1 MTPSRHTWRFF
12 RAGGSDQVALETAAD
27 LRQLRH
33 LDPTLWV
40 ALACPV
46 RGLEFDERTLA
57 LMDSDGDGRIRIP
70 EVLAA
75 VERLARYHRDLVGLL
90 NNFVAFRDL
99 YGRERPSVFQ
109 AGTLYLDG
117 RRADL
122 CVRVD
127 DSGKHAA
134 LAGLAKCYLA
144 YCECSRPGGEKL
156 TIAAAFTGGDADNLM
171 VGRNGV
177 FYDRKGH
184 DWDATITKIVENPIS
199 IQQAFWAPYKKL
211 VRFIEEQVAKRAAA
225 GEAAA
230 DTKVSTT
237 ATTAATLDQQKPP
250 AEAPKKIDVGT
261 VAALG
266 VAVGA
271 IGAFVTT
278 VIGYLTGVFKLPFWQ
293 VCLVFAGIILAIS
306 LPSMAVAWL
315 KLRQRNLGPI
325 LDANGWAVN
334 GRVKMNVPFGAK
346 LTRVGAVPL
355 DAQSSFAVK
364 YPEPPTA
371 LPKLITTLVGIAFLL
386 SFLNHYGVIHR
397 LSGGMVGKPAA
408 VRPTTSL

>member
-1 MTPSRHTWRFF
+1 
-12 RAGGSDQVALETAAD
+12 
-27 LRQLRH
+27 
-33 LDPTLWV
+33 
-40 ALACPV
+40 
-46 RGLEFDERTLA
+46 
-57 LMDSDGDGRIRIP
+57 
-70 EVLAA
+70 
-75 VERLARYHRDLVGLL
+75 
-90 NNFVAFRDL
+90 
-99 YGRERPSVFQ
+99 
-109 AGTLYLDG
+109 
-117 RRADL
+117 
-122 CVRVD
+122 
-127 DSGKHAA
+127 
-134 LAGLAKCYLA
+134 
-144 YCECSRPGGEKL
+144 
-156 TIAAAFTGGDADNLM
+156 M

-211 VRFIEEQVAKRAAA
+211 VRLIEEQVAKRAAA

-230 DTKVSTT
+230 DTKVSTI

-306 LPSMAVAWL
+306 LPSMAIAWL

-325 LDANGWAVN
+325 LDTNGWAVN

-364 YPEPPTA
+364 YPESPTA
-371 LPKLITTLVGIAFLL
+371 LPKLITTLVGIALLL